1 MTMAAGTP
9 VVMFIKKG
17 AAGAIGHTFGVRVQR
32 VRPAFG
38 RLVQRKGR
46 MHLIVY
52 ELLAPVVPALQPPIL
67 KKRRPFKGAV
77 LLPLFGY
84 FCRNYFCFFFT
95 GRFLHNLVNTDG
107 EKGHQVEKDEGIG
120 QGIVAFGNEVDNTD
134 FGEGH

>member
-52 ELLAPVVPALQPPIL
+52 ELLAPVVPALQPLIL
-67 KKRRPFKGAV
+67 KNGALSKAPFCCRYLAISAGITFV
-77 LLPLFGY
+77 SSLPED
-84 FCRNYFCFFFT
+84 FFT
-95 GRFLHNLVNTDG
+95 IL
-107 EKGHQVEKDEGIG
+107 
-120 QGIVAFGNEVDNTD
+120 
-134 FGEGH
+134 